1 MVTASRPNSY
11 LRRAKMEGALGG
23 GYAPIGGGGYAPIGG
38 GGYVPIGGGG
48 G

>member
-1 MVTASRPNSY
+1 
-11 LRRAKMEGALGG
+11 MEGALGG
-23 GYAPIGGGGYAPIGG
+23 SGFCCNEGAIGGRLAPIGG

>member
-1 MVTASRPNSY
+1 
-11 LRRAKMEGALGG
+11 MEGALGG
-23 GYAPIGGGGYAPIGG
+23 GYAPIGGSGFCCNEGAIGGRLAPIGG